1 MLQMVKTIFGFE
13 GDQELV
19 ELYNSEFRRGRS
31 FEAHVLV
38 LLMRRMGL
46 SRKYSME
53 MNLTKAEAEKTAQFY
68 VLDLELDK
76 AFFNRKPPSPKDQE
90 KDPKNIRMKNA
101 LDFLSKNIKK
111 EASLTASDFPASW
124 LETFNLIFPRY
135 FGKNRS
141 KIER

>member
-1 MLQMVKTIFGFE
+1 MLSMVKQIFGFE

-19 ELYNSEFRRGRS
+19 ELYNSEFARGRS
-31 FEAHVLV
+31 FEALVLV
-38 LLMRRMGL
+38 LLMKRMGL
-46 SRKYSME
+46 SRKYFME
-53 MNLTKAEAEKTAQFY
+53 MSLTKAEAEKTAQY
-68 VLDLELDK
+68 YILDLTLDK
-76 AFFNRKPPSPKDQE
+76 EFFNRKPPSPKEQE

-124 LETFNLIFPRY
+124 LETFNLIFPKY
-135 FGKNRS
+135 FGKTRT